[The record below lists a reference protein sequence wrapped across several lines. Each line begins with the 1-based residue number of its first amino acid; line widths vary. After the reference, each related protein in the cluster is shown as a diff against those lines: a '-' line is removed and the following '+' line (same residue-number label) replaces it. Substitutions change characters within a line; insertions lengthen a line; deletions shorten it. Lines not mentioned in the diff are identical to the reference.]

1 MGGDCVDVGT
11 VATEAG
17 VSPLGADL
25 QTSGLDTPVFPV
37 RVYFEEWSTCF
48 SQPIG
53 SFSFYHYV
61 YCSGARLRSH
71 QRNGLG
77 TFALHNFCFSETECI
92 LLCLSINKCLY
103 FRCQFWLGLQAH
115 SRFIQHLQLESVW
128 TCSFKKALIGARGT
142 GGLDAAAGLTQASIL

>member
-37 RVYFEEWSTCF
+37 WVYFEEWSTCF
-48 SQPIG
+48 SQPTG

-103 FRCQFWLGLQAH
+103 FRCQFWLGLQAY

-142 GGLDAAAGLTQASIL
+142 GGPDAAAGLTQASIL